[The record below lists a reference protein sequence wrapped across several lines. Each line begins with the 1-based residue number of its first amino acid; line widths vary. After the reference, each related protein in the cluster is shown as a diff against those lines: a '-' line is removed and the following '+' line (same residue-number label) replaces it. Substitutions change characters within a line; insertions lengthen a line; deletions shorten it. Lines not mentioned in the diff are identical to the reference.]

1 MKPNSF
7 NLIRTALAAA
17 LVFSLTPHA
26 ALAQAQTQSQ
36 PPPDAATRERT
47 AEATEKIASAEQA
60 LERVVKGN
68 TALMPAELVER
79 AVAIAVFDNVIQ
91 AAFLVGGRGGDGVVS
106 RKTATGWSA
115 PAFFRFGGAS
125 VGAQIGGGR
134 TDLVMLFM
142 TEKAVERLLDNR
154 LEFGAGVTAVAA
166 DAQAEA
172 LAADQRSFKDDV
184 LVYSRERGLFAGVAL
199 KGAVITPNNDLN
211 RSVYGVPAHDLLSDR
226 APARMPDHAKTF
238 GDALR
243 RHLPKTE

>member
-1 MKPNSF
+1 MKLNCSA
-7 NLIRTALAAA
+7 LIRTAIAAGLA
-17 LVFSLTPHA
+17 LSLSPYPAT
-26 ALAQAQTQSQ
+26 AQAQTESQ
-36 PPPDAATRERT
+36 PPPEAVVRDRT

-60 LERVVKGN
+60 LDRVVKGN
-68 TALMPAELVER
+68 AALMPADLVDR
-79 AVAIAVFDNVIQ
+79 AVAIAVFDNVVQ

-106 RKTATGWSA
+106 RKTAAGWSA
-115 PAFFRFGGAS
+115 PAFFRLGGAS

-134 TDLVMLFM
+134 TDVVMLFM

-211 RSVYGVPAHDLLSDR
+211 RSVYGAPAHDLLSDR
-226 APARMPDHAKTF
+226 KPARMPEAARTF
-238 GDALR
+238 PDALR